1 MSLWLSS
8 ILRCSRYITAN
19 KVSLSFRIMASR
31 TKTDQVLENLKSNPY
46 FDKYAKKIVELQL
59 INPELLEERIEEQE
73 KKIQKKKGFFVSFCI
88 IEKQKQEHDVYQ
100 VKAKTEVSQQSPTKE
115 VHLSDI
121 MNIEMI
127 KGKTKEEIGQIWMEY
142 HKQKDYICAII
153 ESEQYER
160 IFGYGSKYPL
170 FLLPL
175 PRKQGYEFFLSQ
187 FQGNKVYMTSLLWY
201 QTHKENAPECLT
213 LTHYT
218 EFKDSMGIVLM
229 RGEFDLNFLNSQEAQ
244 CLTNELQLYYIG
256 KNSQRLK
263 LLETFNDNPN
273 NFKYN
278 DLIDQLE
285 KISI

>member
-1 MSLWLSS
+1 MSLWFSS
-8 ILRCSRYITAN
+8 IFRYSRYITAN
-19 KVSLSFRIMASR
+19 KVALSLTFMASR
-31 TKTDQVLENLKSNPY
+31 TKTDRVLENLKSNPY
-46 FDKYAKKIVELQL
+46 FDKYAKKIAELQL
-59 INPELLEERIEEQE
+59 INPELLEDRIEEQE
-73 KKIQKKKGFFVSFCI
+73 KKMQKKK
-88 IEKQKQEHDVYQ
+88 ETQEQERNLYQ
-100 VKAKTEVSQQSPTKE
+100 VKAKAEVLQPSPIKE
-115 VHLSDI
+115 ACLSDI

-127 KGKTKEEIGQIWMEY
+127 KGKTKEEIGEIWMEY

-153 ESEQYER
+153 ESEQYEK
-160 IFGYGSKYPL
+160 ILGYGSKYPL

-229 RGEFDLNFLNSQEAQ
+229 RGEFDLNFLNCQEAQ

-263 LLETFNDNPN
+263 LLETFNNNPN

-278 DLIDQLE
+278 DLINQLE
-285 KISI
+285 KISF

>member
-1 MSLWLSS
+1 MSLWFSS
-8 ILRCSRYITAN
+8 IFRYSRFITAN
-19 KVSLSFRIMASR
+19 KVALSFTFMASR
-31 TKTDQVLENLKSNPY
+31 TKTDRVLENLKSNPY
-46 FDKYAKKIVELQL
+46 FDKYAKKIAKLQM
-59 INPELLEERIEEQE
+59 INPELLEERIGEQE
-73 KKIQKKKGFFVSFCI
+73 KKIQKKK
-88 IEKQKQEHDVYQ
+88 ETQEQERNLYQ
-100 VKAKTEVSQQSPTKE
+100 AKAKTEVLQPSPIKE
-115 VHLSDI
+115 ACLSDI

-127 KGKTKEEIGQIWMEY
+127 KGKTKEEIGEIWMEY

-153 ESEQYER
+153 ESEQYEK
-160 IFGYGSKYPL
+160 ILGYGSKYPL

-229 RGEFDLNFLNSQEAQ
+229 RGEFDLNFLNCQEAQ

-256 KNSQRLK
+256 KNSQRLE
-263 LLETFNDNPN
+263 LLETFNNNPN

-278 DLIDQLE
+278 DLINQLE
-285 KISI
+285 KISF

>member
-1 MSLWLSS
+1 
-8 ILRCSRYITAN
+8 
-19 KVSLSFRIMASR
+19 MASR
-31 TKTDQVLENLKSNPY
+31 TKTDRVLENLKSNPY
-46 FDKYAKKIVELQL
+46 FDKYAKKIAELQL

-73 KKIQKKKGFFVSFCI
+73 KKMQKKK
-88 IEKQKQEHDVYQ
+88 ETQEQERNLYQ
-100 VKAKTEVSQQSPTKE
+100 AKAKAEVLQPSPIKE
-115 VHLSDI
+115 ARLSDI

-127 KGKTKEEIGQIWMEY
+127 KGKTKEEIGEIWMEY

-153 ESEQYER
+153 ESEQYEK
-160 IFGYGSKYPL
+160 ILGYGSKYPL

-187 FQGNKVYMTSLLWY
+187 FQGNKVYVTSLLWY

-229 RGEFDLNFLNSQEAQ
+229 RGEFDLNFLNCQEAQ

-263 LLETFNDNPN
+263 LLETFNNNPN

-278 DLIDQLE
+278 DLINHLE
-285 KISI
+285 KISF